1 MNAMIGAGILSGVG
15 SLFGSGFSSGMS
27 YRSVRDTN
35 RTNLQ
40 IAKEN
45 RDWQKQENLDAY
57 NRDIKMWNLQNLYNS
72 PSSQM
77 SRLRQAGLNPNLVY
91 GSGSVA
97 GNSAGSPPEYEP
109 VQSKMPT
116 MQAYQGWNL
125 GISDAASQFLS
136 YKMAASQLR
145 NQEAQ
150 NSLIRA
156 QASHESLKAANT
168 AISTARS
175 DFDLR
180 MANQLKDVSIDRAIA
195 EKNLLESQNA
205 QGWTKANEMVLD
217 YELKRATQQNN
228 IKLSDLQVQHLKE
241 SIRRLVQD
249 NDIGAFRNSLEK
261 QFGSS
266 SNSLQGAIIGM
277 VKKIISQFFK
287 F

>member
-1 MNAMIGAGILSGVG
+1 MIGAIGTLI
-15 SLFGSGFSSGMS
+15 GSGISSGLN

-57 NRDIKMWNLQNLYNS
+57 NRDIKMWNLQNVYNS
-72 PSSQM
+72 PSAQM

-91 GSGSVA
+91 GSGSVV

-125 GISDAASQFLS
+125 GISDAASQFLN
-136 YKMAASQLR
+136 YKLAASQLR
-145 NQEAQ
+145 NQEVQ

-156 QASHESLKAANT
+156 QAFHESIKAANT
-168 AISTARS
+168 AISTART
-175 DFDLR
+175 DFDLGL
-180 MANQLKDVSIDRAIA
+180 AKQLRDVSIDRAIA
-195 EKNLLESQNA
+195 EKNLLESQSA

-228 IKLSDLQVQHLKE
+228 IKLSDMQVQHLKE
-241 SIRRLVQD
+241 SIRKLIQD

-261 QFGSS
+261 QFGST
-266 SNSLQGAIIGM
+266 SNSLQGAVIGM
-277 VKKIISQFFK
+277 IKKIISQFFK